1 LGGTP
6 VVREVAE
13 SAQAAPAAPQPP
25 RAFDLLLDGPA
36 TRFSADYPTGVPPL
50 RKALDAFRHVDG
62 LTAGDVRWLWLACR
76 LALDLWDEELWQV
89 LATRGVRIARE
100 TGALMLLPGMANFLA
115 AFNVHGGTFDDAV
128 VLIDEVDAITQA
140 TGIPSLKYGAGTLA
154 AWRGDSEELQAVAD
168 KEMPSVMARGE
179 GLSLALLLST
189 TALLHNGHARY
200 GDALAAAEQACE
212 HEDVIAYGL

>member
-76 LALDLWDEELWQV
+76 LALDL
-89 LATRGVRIARE
+89 
-100 TGALMLLPGMANFLA
+100 
-115 AFNVHGGTFDDAV
+115 GGD
-128 VLIDEVDAITQA
+128 
-140 TGIPSLKYGAGTLA
+140 
-154 AWRGDSEELQAVAD
+154 
-168 KEMPSVMARGE
+168 
-179 GLSLALLLST
+179 
-189 TALLHNGHARY
+189 HARHP
-200 GDALAAAEQACE
+200 LAQSGRRRARHTA
-212 HEDVIAYGL
+212 